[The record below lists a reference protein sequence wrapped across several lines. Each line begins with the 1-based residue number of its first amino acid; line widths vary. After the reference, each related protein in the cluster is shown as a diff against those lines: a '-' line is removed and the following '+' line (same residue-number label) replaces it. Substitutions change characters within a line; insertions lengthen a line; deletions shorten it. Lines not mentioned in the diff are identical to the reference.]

1 MAPRRMDGWTLAY
14 DGYDPA
20 QEGLREV
27 LCALGNGFIVSRGAL
42 ACALAE
48 DGHYPGTYLAGG
60 YDRAV
65 TEIAGREIENEDLVN
80 LPNWL
85 PLTFRIDD
93 GPWLRPSTVRHLEHH
108 RALNLREGLLTTRL
122 RVADAQGRITRLEE
136 VRLVS
141 MRQPHLAALEVRL
154 TPENWAG
161 TLTLRSALD
170 GSVVNAGVERYRELA
185 GRHLETLAT
194 GAPDGVTWLRSR
206 MRQSRTEV
214 GLAAR
219 VTVEAAGAVA
229 ERRVERLADLVAEE
243 IEVEARAGAPVT
255 VEKVAAYVSSRDA
268 AVSEPV
274 SDAITAARGAD
285 RFGELATAHRA
296 SWRHLWE
303 AFDIRLDAA
312 NGHAPQLKLRL
323 HRFHLLQTASP
334 HSTGLDVGVP
344 PRGWHGEAYRGH
356 VMWDEIFILPSLML
370 RAPELARAL
379 IGYRYRRLPAAR
391 QAARDAGY
399 KGAMFPWQSG
409 ANGREE
415 SQRVHL
421 NPMSGRWVPDN
432 SWRQRHIG
440 AAVAYN
446 AWKYWQVAD
455 DWQFLS
461 DEGAE
466 LILEIARFFSSIAS
480 ERGDGRFDI
489 KGVMGPDEF
498 HTAYPGADP
507 STEGGLDNNAYTN
520 VMAAWVL
527 ARGLEVLE
535 LLPER
540 RRRALAEILEIDD
553 AELARWERIS
563 RGLVV
568 PFHGDG
574 LISQFEGFERL
585 EPFPFAAYRERYG
598 EIRRLDRI
606 LEAEGDD
613 PNRYQVSKQADV
625 LMLFYLFS
633 TEELQAIFE
642 RLGYLFTPEKIFE
655 NICWYMA
662 RTVHG
667 STLSWLTHAWVL
679 ARADREESWRL
690 ALTAL
695 DSDVADLQGGTTPEG
710 IHLGAMAGTVDL
722 MERCYTGLEVR
733 AHTLVFN
740 PHLPSEVE
748 RLATTI
754 RYRRQVL
761 DVEVDHDALTITS
774 RPTTAGPV
782 VVGYRTSARALSPGQ
797 RVTFHLVPEH
807 KLDRAER
814 VVEQKRVAERARAET
829 CDDIRETMR

>member
-1 MAPRRMDGWTLAY
+1 MGGWTLTY
-14 DGYDPA
+14 DDYDPA
-20 QEGLREV
+20 REGLREV
-27 LCALGNGFIVSRGAL
+27 LCALGNGYLVSRGAL
-42 ACALAE
+42 ASALAE
-48 DGHYPGTYLAGG
+48 GGHYPATYLAGG

-65 TEIAGREIENEDLVN
+65 TDVKGREVENEDLVN

-93 GPWLRPSTVRHLEHH
+93 GPWLRPGDVRHLEH
-108 RALNLREGLLTTRL
+108 RRELSLRRGTLTLRSRL
-122 RVADAQGRITRLEE
+122 ADAEGRVTRVEE

-141 MRQPHLAALEVRL
+141 MHQHHLAAMEVRL

-161 TLTLRSALD
+161 TLTLRASLD
-170 GSVVNAGVERYRELA
+170 GTVVNAGVARYRDLES
-185 GRHLETLAT
+185 RHLETLAT

-206 MRQSRTEV
+206 MRRSRREI

-229 ERRVERLADLVAEE
+229 ERRVEELADLVAEE
-243 IEVEARAGAPVT
+243 IEVDARAGEPVT

-274 SDAITAARGAD
+274 SDAIEAVRRAG
-285 RFGELATAHRA
+285 RFGELVTAHRLC
-296 SWRHLWE
+296 WRHLWE
-303 AFDIRLDAA
+303 AFDIHLEAA
-312 NGHAPQLKLRL
+312 NGDEAQLKLRL

-334 HSTGLDVGVP
+334 HTAGLDVGVP

-356 VMWDEIFILPSLML
+356 VMWDEMFILPSLML
-370 RAPELARAL
+370 RMPQLARAL

-391 QAARDAGY
+391 EAARDAGY
-399 KGAMFPWQSG
+399 RGAMFPWQSG
-409 ANGREE
+409 SNGREE
-415 SQRVHL
+415 SQRWHL
-421 NPMSGRWVPDN
+421 NPLSGRWVPDN

-446 AWKYWQVAD
+446 VWTYWQVTD
-455 DWQFLS
+455 DWQFLG
-461 DEGAE
+461 DQGAE
-466 LILEIARFFSSIAS
+466 LILEIARFWSSIAT

-507 STEGGLDNNAYTN
+507 TREGGLDNNAYTN
-520 VMAAWVL
+520 VMASWVL
-527 ARGLEVLE
+527 ARALEVLD
-535 LLPER
+535 LLPPQ
-540 RRRALAEILEIDD
+540 RRRALVELLEIDA

-563 RGLVV
+563 RRLVV

-585 EPFPFAAYRERYG
+585 EPFPCEDYRRRYG

-606 LEAEGDD
+606 LEKEGDD
-613 PNRYQVSKQADV
+613 PNNYQVSKQADV

-633 TEELQAIFE
+633 TEELRAILE
-642 RLGYLFTPEKIFE
+642 RLGYAFSPELIFK
-655 NICWYMA
+655 NIRWHME

-695 DSDVADLQGGTTPEG
+695 DSDVADLQGGTTREG

-722 MERCYTGLEVR
+722 VERGYTGLEVR
-733 AHTLVFN
+733 AHTLIFN
-740 PHLPSEVE
+740 PHLPGEVE

-761 DVEVDHDALTITS
+761 DVEVDHETLTISS
-774 RPTTAGPV
+774 RATTAEPIV
-782 VVGYRTSARALSPGQ
+782 VAYRTSGRALAPGQ
-797 RVTFHLVPEH
+797 RLTFRLVPEH
-807 KLDRAER
+807 KLDRPER
-814 VVEQKRVAERARAET
+814 VVEQRRVAERSRAEPPPDPT
-829 CDDIRETMR
+829 ETTP